1 MELNYPPKI
10 QLNAQIIGERIQSLL
25 TYEYIGEKNEGR
37 LKQLL
42 KDIGVENTRIIDRAC
57 SQNLM
62 PKWSDLLAIAEYFNV
77 SIDYLLG
84 RTTVPAIAQPCAN
97 RIDSAIKTIA
107 EYTEQSYD
115 DVCEQLGISED
126 EIMNY

>member
-77 SIDYLLG
+77 SIDYLIG
-84 RTTVPAIAQPCAN
+84 RTDVACVATPKKN
-97 RIDSAIKTIA
+97 RLNLAVSILT
-107 EYTEQSYD
+107 EYTDKSAEEICS
-115 DVCEQLGISED
+115 QLGIPEEELD
-126 EIMNY
+126 WV